1 MTTARLRAQLD
12 VCARCRAVVV
22 LALDAPL
29 AALTVRLDPVS
40 LDPAQELHAR
50 LAGRLTYDLFPAGQ
64 HQEVAERDQF
74 RIRQRHHHVLA
85 AHECPGPI
93 PELAVEF
100 TSTEKEADDGEPIP
114 F

>member
-40 LDPAQELHAR
+40 LDPPR
-50 LAGRLTYDLFPAGQ
+50 SSTLAWQAG
-64 HQEVAERDQF
+64 
-74 RIRQRHHHVLA
+74 
-85 AHECPGPI
+85 
-93 PELAVEF
+93 
-100 TSTEKEADDGEPIP
+100 
-114 F
+114 